1 MRLGIFGGTFDPPHF
16 SHLILAEEAREQ
28 LALDSVLWLPAGQSP
43 FKQLQSISPVEQRLQ
58 MVAAAIG
65 GNSHFELSRVDCDRP
80 PPQYSADTIAILQ
93 QAYPQATLYWIMG
106 ADSLRDLPQ
115 WERSAEFIAGC
126 QLAVLKRP
134 GVTMDLS
141 DIERALAGVRER
153 VHWVQAPAMEIAARD
168 IRQRVRE
175 GRSIR
180 YLTPRAVCRIIE
192 RAGLYR
198 AKKQNKD

>member
-1 MRLGIFGGTFDPPHF
+1 
-16 SHLILAEEAREQ
+16 
-28 LALDSVLWLPAGQSP
+28 
-43 FKQLQSISPVEQRLQ
+43 
-58 MVAAAIG
+58 
-65 GNSHFELSRVDCDRP
+65 
-80 PPQYSADTIAILQ
+80 
-93 QAYPQATLYWIMG
+93 MG

-180 YLTPRAVCRIIE
+180 YLTPHAVCQIIE

-198 AKKQNKD
+198 AKK